1 MWFKESSLQ
10 GGINLKRPRR
20 TKVVMCELFF
30 KNLTRCRSY
39 RHTGRACRAAFSLT
53 FHVSVHVNRFERSH
67 TASAALHHL
76 ENQSL
81 TFFDL
86 DMSTVLRKNR
96 PDHNL

>member
-10 GGINLKRPRR
+10 GG
-20 TKVVMCELFF
+20 TKPKETKTNKSRNVWAVF

-39 RHTGRACRAAFSLT
+39 RHTGRVCRAAFSLA
-53 FHVSVHVNRFERSH
+53 FHASVHVNRFERSH
-67 TASAALHHL
+67 TASAASQHL

-86 DMSTVLRKNR
+86 DMSTVLRNNR
-96 PDHNL
+96 PDDNL